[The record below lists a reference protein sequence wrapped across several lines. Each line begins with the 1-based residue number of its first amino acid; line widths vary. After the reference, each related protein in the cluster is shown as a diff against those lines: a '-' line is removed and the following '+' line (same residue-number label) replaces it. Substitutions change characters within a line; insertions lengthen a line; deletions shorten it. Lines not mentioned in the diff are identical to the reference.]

1 MKRGQFGTR
10 TIWHRSEKG
19 TIWHRDVIRIRNAI
33 SRLERNTLSNGRE
46 ILCQIFGN
54 PHFKSTPGR
63 EKTSSFA
70 LFKQYGRTSFPTQ
83 RPKGAQTP
91 SNCHISPKC
100 WQNISNTNIFI
111 LLNTCF
117 PTQRPKGAQTPSHC
131 NISPICWQK
140 ISNTNISIQLTHL

>member
-70 LFKQYGRTSFPTQ
+70 LFTQWQNIFPNPAPEGRTDTLQLSYLPQMLAEYIQYKYIYPTDTCFLTQ

-91 SNCHISPKC
+91 SNC
-100 WQNISNTNIFI
+100 NIF
-111 LLNTCF
+111 
-117 PTQRPKGAQTPSHC
+117 PK
-131 NISPICWQK
+131 CWQK

>member
-46 ILCQIFGN
+46 ILCQIFPN
-54 PHFKSTPGR
+54 PAP
-63 EKTSSFA
+63 E
-70 LFKQYGRTSFPTQ
+70 GRTDTLQLSYIPQMLAEYIQYKYIYPTDTCFPTQ

-91 SNCHISPKC
+91 SNCHISPNC
-100 WQNISNTNIFI
+100 WQNVSNTNIFI
-111 LLNTCF
+111 
-117 PTQRPKGAQTPSHC
+117 
-131 NISPICWQK
+131 
-140 ISNTNISIQLTHL
+140 QLTHL